1 MPQNVILYDIL
12 VSCPGDITEE
22 RKIIE
27 EEIIR
32 FNELYSDTLGIS
44 LRTRHWSKS
53 SFPESG
59 DKPQALLNKQFVY
72 NCDAAIALFWGRF
85 GTPTDKYESGTEE
98 EIEIMLSQGKQV
110 FMYFS
115 DIPISPSK
123 IDEEQYSRVK
133 AFRDKY
139 KDRGIYE
146 VYTSIEEFRRKIFAH
161 ISAFFLTINKVSELT
176 SKEMPKLGLKGLDE
190 NQKPT
195 EMAKCRKFSHRI
207 PLSSALLEESIKA
220 RIKSVDKMHLEANTT
235 TSSFLALREKVS
247 ISKKTVLEIQQYSER
262 KGIEISDSFFD
273 LGNLSRDSVS
283 LDINGYR
290 EYYGTTEEKSKHDE
304 IINIRNMIR
313 LQSALNEIEKQ
324 FAELNCVELVLVNT
338 GRKIDEDIEVTITIP
353 TEVLVIHSELPKL
366 SDETIKEIMDTI
378 TAEALFEIS
387 KSVMVDAYSSCR
399 HDFVM
404 PKIGFI
410 NDEEIE
416 QFYKRLDYL
425 FDYEVFHES
434 DDSFIK
440 LNVPYLKH
448 NCAIAFPTPIFIRN
462 HIGEIPYRIT
472 SKHMPEAIEGVIEV
486 D

>member
-44 LRTRHWSKS
+44 LRTRHWLKS

-59 DKPQALLNKQFVY
+59 GKPQALLNKQFV
-72 NCDAAIALFWGRF
+72 NNSDAAIALFWGRF

-115 DIPISPSK
+115 DVPIAPSK

-133 AFRDKY
+133 AFRNKY

-146 VYTSIEEFRRKIFAH
+146 TYTSIEEFRKKVFAH
-161 ISAFFLTINKVSELT
+161 ISAFFLTIKKVSELT
-176 SKEMPKLGLKGLDE
+176 SKEMPQLGLKGLDE

-195 EMAKCRKFSHRI
+195 ERVKVKEFRNRI
-207 PLSSALLEESIKA
+207 PFSSALLEESIKA
-220 RIKSVDKMHLEANTT
+220 SIKSVDKMHLVANNTT
-235 TSSFLALREKVS
+235 NSFLALREKVS
-247 ISKKTVLEIQQYSER
+247 VSKKTVSEIQQYSAQN
-262 KGIEISDSFFD
+262 GIEISDSFFD

-283 LDINGYR
+283 LNINGYR
-290 EYYGTTEEKSKHDE
+290 EYYGTTEEISKHDE
-304 IINIRNMIR
+304 IIKIRKMIR
-313 LQSALNEIEKQ
+313 LYSALNEIEKQ
-324 FAELNCVELVLVNT
+324 FAELKCVELVLVNT

-353 TEVLVIHSELPKL
+353 TEALVIHTELPKL
-366 SDETIKEIMDTI
+366 SDETVIEIMDTI
-378 TAEALFEIS
+378 TAESLFEID
-387 KSVMVDAYSSCR
+387 KSVMVDAYRSCR

-404 PKIGFI
+404 PKTGFI
-410 NDEEIE
+410 NDEEVE

-434 DDSFIK
+434 DDSLIK
-440 LNVPYLKH
+440 INVPYLKH
-448 NCAIAFPTPIFIRN
+448 NCAIAFPTPIFISRA
-462 HIGEIPYRIT
+462 ISRIPYRIT
-472 SKHMPEAIEGVIEV
+472 SKYMPEAVEGVLEV
-486 D
+486 E